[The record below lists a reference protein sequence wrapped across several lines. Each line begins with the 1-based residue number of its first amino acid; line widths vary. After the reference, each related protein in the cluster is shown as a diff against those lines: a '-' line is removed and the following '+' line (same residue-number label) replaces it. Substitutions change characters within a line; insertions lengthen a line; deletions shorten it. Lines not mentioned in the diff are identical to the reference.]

1 MAKILLDYVFPISV
15 IESIAQASTA
25 FLKQVAVV
33 CKPKSGDEASVGQLS
48 EHTSMTSVNA
58 KIDDAGVRAE
68 IQQLFNAGMSKVY
81 ILTSADLD
89 LATYLTTHA
98 GKFFTL
104 LISSDFAD
112 EDIGTVVTEAVA
124 ASRKIED
131 ITYTAK
137 TPGTDGNS
145 ITINYDSGGTSPISD
160 SDVTVVGSAITVAIE
175 DGVSTAQE
183 IVDAIEAKTEADAL
197 VSCAIDSGDETDPQ
211 AVFGAAL
218 ALQNGADA
226 VEDEGDGIAKGTYD
240 GVIGVAT
247 TDADLA
253 QAQGVISKRSAWFK
267 KSANDGKNMFFAFG
281 KLLSNLVNWKN
292 QQYIEMPFNDD
303 VDELGEAVSLFDDKV
318 SFVINDDEFGNRLAL
333 FVAGGK
339 AIVAP
344 YILKNLRIDMQSR
357 ALQWIALNQP
367 QYTIKEA
374 TLLETRIQEDVI
386 NAYVER
392 GWIESGEIAIT
403 LQQQNF
409 VASGE
414 IEVPTPKALWRVV
427 NEMTETT

>member
-1 MAKILLDYVFPISV
+1 MAKILLDYVFPITV

-33 CKPKSGDEASVGQLS
+33 AKPKAGQEGNVGELY
-48 EHTSMTSVNA
+48 ECTSMTQVAARTDNA
-58 KIDDAGVRAE
+58 EA
-68 IQQLFNAGMSKVY
+68 QQLFNAGMSKVY
-81 ILTSADLD
+81 ILLADD
-89 LATYLTTHA
+89 LQLADYLETHK

-104 LISSDFAD
+104 LVSSDYSD
-112 EDIGTVVTEAVA
+112 SDIGTVVTA
-124 ASRKIED
+124 AGKASKKIQD
-131 ITYTAK
+131 VTYTAK
-137 TPGTDGNS
+137 TGGTAGNS
-145 ITINYDSGGTSPISD
+145 ITVNYDSGGTSPIDD

-183 IVDAIEAKTEADAL
+183 IADAIEAKAAAAAL
-197 VSCAIDSGDETDPQ
+197 VDVAVDAGDESDPQ
-211 AVFGAAL
+211 AVFGS
-218 ALQNGADA
+218 A
-226 VEDEGDGIAKGTYD
+226 VNLEGGTAGSSDDGDNIDKGTYD

-267 KSANDGKNMFFAFG
+267 KSANGNKNMFYAFG

-344 YILKNLRIDMQSR
+344 YIMKNLRVDMQSR
-357 ALQWIALNQP
+357 ALQWIAQNQP
-367 QYTIKEA
+367 QYTVKEA
-374 TLLETRIQEDVI
+374 TLLEQRIQEDVI
-386 NAYVER
+386 NDYITR
-392 GWIESGEIAIT
+392 GWVESGVIEIS
-403 LQQQNF
+403 LVQQNF